1 MRQWG
6 GYSLT
11 SGQDVAVVVDNK
23 EQRASV
29 VAEVQAQVQNGKV
42 SVFEL
47 GAELLGAKVDGVIA
61 YGASHI
67 DNTLQQALSALKPGG
82 FVALYVPVNGGVK
95 DEEVDEK
102 LMLSGFINSKTSKSA
117 DFAEFSATKPDWEVG
132 ASQKLNLK
140 KPANS
145 LSAQDAKNIWSS
157 KATGAEEELID
168 EDELLDEDEK
178 NAKPNTNR
186 DDCEIK
192 PGKKACK
199 NCTCGRADGI
209 DSKPAKL
216 TKEMIENP
224 GVNSSCSGCS
234 LGDAFRC
241 AGCPYRGLPAFKV
254 GEKITIPDGFMDD
267 DI

>member
-1 MRQWG
+1 
-6 GYSLT
+6 
-11 SGQDVAVVVDNK
+11 
-23 EQRASV
+23 
-29 VAEVQAQVQNGKV
+29 VQNGKV

-67 DNTLQQALSALKPGG
+67 DSTLQQALSALKPGG

-168 EDELLDEDEK
+168 EDELLDEMRR
-178 NAKPNTNR
+178 TL
-186 DDCEIK
+186 
-192 PGKKACK
+192 
-199 NCTCGRADGI
+199 
-209 DSKPAKL
+209 SL
-216 TKEMIENP
+216 TQTEMIVKSSQARRP
-224 GVNSSCSGCS
+224 ARTAHVDVLTVLIVNQLNSQ
-234 LGDAFRC
+234 R
-241 AGCPYRGLPAFKV
+241 R
-254 GEKITIPDGFMDD
+254 
-267 DI
+267 